1 MKKLQFV
8 IIAAL
13 ALALPGPG
21 GAASIQVTISAT
33 AFTPKNL
40 TVNYGDT
47 VKWKNADK
55 VNHQL
60 VADNGAFAS
69 PILRPGDWYPF
80 TFKSAGKFS
89 YHDALKPAL
98 KGTITAKG
106 PPASVTLGV
115 GLPIITYGQQTSLS
129 GTVSNGQPNEP
140 VVVTSQP
147 YGSSVQQVATLMT
160 GAGGAYSY
168 VTTPTIFTVYS
179 VRWKNTASQSVA
191 VQVRPKL
198 TLTRTSATRLFAK
211 ISATPSFAGRSI
223 LLQRPSKFGQ
233 WVTVE
238 KLKLGPNSGRIFTA
252 PHKKGTTTYRVFI
265 TTNQA
270 GAGYLTT
277 SSNSVRVRYRR

>member
-1 MKKLQFV
+1 VKKLQFV

-80 TFKSAGKFS
+80 TFKNAGKFS

-160 GAGGAYSY
+160 GAGGSFTY
-168 VTTPTIFTVYS
+168 VIAPTVYTTYS
-179 VRWKNTASQSVA
+179 VKWKTATSQTVT

-198 TLTRTSATRLFAK
+198 TLTRSSKWRFYARATATSSL
-211 ISATPSFAGRSI
+211 AGRKI
-223 LLQRPSKFGQ
+223 YFQRHSQFGQ
-233 WVTVE
+233 WVTLSS
-238 KLKLGPNSGRIFTA
+238 LKLGPLSGRIFKV
-252 PHKKGTTTYRVFI
+252 PHVKGTVYYRVYM

-270 GAGYLTT
+270 GLGYLETW
-277 SSNSVRVRYRR
+277 SSSSRVHFSR